1 MAENGPRED
10 LAKLVASKL
19 LSRFKWQQ
27 YGPIDQDF
35 PCINEDE
42 HKPEDKAQA
51 HTHPVDVVFHYKD
64 PYLNKTIYLNTDL
77 KSYAAGSL
85 SPKMIENSLNSLGKT
100 INCAKR
106 SKEWAKKYSTQP
118 GLSEVRGLLFVYNHD
133 NDFKHNFNDFFYPP
147 KPDKGRRA
155 TAVNLEN
162 IKLTTGQQIHIIEPR
177 TITYLMS
184 VVGDMN
190 ELIAE
195 CKFPRNEYGFFYPQL
210 TYHKV
215 LNAEEYLP
223 ATIETL
229 TSPFMILKHG
239 AVKEYDSSK
248 DKLVEVYPDGYVVYY
263 NGKTNSDLE
272 FYYLLDLLS
281 NYQILNAKNKIRIR
295 VASIDK
301 DESLNSHFVRAR
313 EKYAMDWGYDEDMKK
328 YLDSIEIFS
337 VSIQKE
343 FYSSEER
350 SWGLVK

>member
-1 MAENGPRED
+1 M
-10 LAKLVASKL
+10 
-19 LSRFKWQQ
+19 
-27 YGPIDQDF
+27 
-35 PCINEDE
+35 
-42 HKPEDKAQA
+42 
-51 HTHPVDVVFHYKD
+51 
-64 PYLNKTIYLNTDL
+64 

-133 NDFKHNFNDFFYPP
+133 NDFKHNFYDFFYPP

>member
-19 LSRFKWQQ
+19 LIRFKWQQ
-27 YGPIDQDF
+27 HGPTDQDF
-35 PCINEDE
+35 PCINEEE
-42 HKPEDKAQA
+42 HKREDKKQS

-77 KSYAAGSL
+77 KSYSAGSL
-85 SPKMIENSLNSLGKT
+85 NPKMIENSLNSLGKT

-106 SKEWAKKYSTQP
+106 SGVWSKRYCTQP
-118 GLSEVRGLLFVYNHD
+118 GQSEIRGLLFVYNHD
-133 NDFKHNFNDFFYPP
+133 NNFKHNFYDFFYPP
-147 KPDKGRRA
+147 KPSKGRRP
-155 TAVNLEN
+155 TAVNLDN
-162 IKLTTGQQIHIIEPR
+162 IKLTSGQQVHIIEPR
-177 TITYLMS
+177 TIAYLMS

-195 CKFPRNEYGFFYPQL
+195 SKFPKEKYGFFYPQL

-215 LNAEEYLP
+215 LNADEYLP

-239 AVKEYDSSK
+239 AVLEWDRVKKE
-248 DKLVEVYPDGYVVYY
+248 DKEIYPEGFVIYY
-263 NGKTNSDLE
+263 NEKANSDLE

-295 VASIDK
+295 VASMDK
-301 DESLNSHFVRAR
+301 DDSLVSHFVRAR
-313 EKYAMDWGYDEDMKK
+313 QKFAMDWKYDEDMKK
-328 YLDSIEIFS
+328 YLDSIEIYS
-337 VSIQKE
+337 VPIQKE
-343 FYSSEER
+343 FYSTEVR
-350 SWGLVK
+350 SWELDK